1 MEQER
6 VLVFTLALLLV
17 AVLVVGGV
25 VVSQMSAARDEPVV
39 ASGDGQ
45 GEAQVTIDITPRDDG
60 LAEGSPDGVE

>member
-17 AVLVVGGV
+17 AVLIVGGV
-25 VVSQMSAARDEPVV
+25 VVSQMSTARDDTVV
-39 ASGDGQ
+39 TSGGDP

-60 LAEGSPDGVE
+60 SAEGSPDGVE